1 MTVEVI
7 FFWCGMAGGAN
18 IHRCNGTSRQER
30 LAPRKDKQGFHLSV
44 YRDEKIKKELK
55 GIEVVSKIPETLKI
69 FKSKSFFNNEKQV

>member
-1 MTVEVI
+1 
-7 FFWCGMAGGAN
+7 MAGGAN
-18 IHRCNGTSRQER
+18 IHRCNETSRQER
-30 LAPRKDKQGFHLSV
+30 LARKDKQGFHLSV